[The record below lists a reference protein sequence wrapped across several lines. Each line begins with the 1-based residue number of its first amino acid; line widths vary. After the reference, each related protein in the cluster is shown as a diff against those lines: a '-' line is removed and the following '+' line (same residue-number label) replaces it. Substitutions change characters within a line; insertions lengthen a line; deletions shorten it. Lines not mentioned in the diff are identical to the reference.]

1 MDKITVVHLLTV
13 PLENDYKHTIYFKN
27 KTAQQ
32 VYFYNKIKH
41 SFSDFSYQ
49 RKDDVI
55 RIPESYDTV
64 MNCNYVMYKN
74 PEYNNKLFFA
84 FITDI
89 KYVQPDR
96 TDVYIETDV
105 IQTWMFD
112 IEIKQSFV
120 EREHVKD
127 DNIGANTY
135 PEQLETG
142 DYVVDNKVIYQKL
155 VYRGYVLGATTD
167 LTKFD
172 NIESSDRFT
181 HIRGEIYN
189 GIYSGVRYF
198 YFNDTATIGNVLV
211 SAANDGKSDTI
222 VSIFMVPKEF
232 IQHDESGKI
241 LASFG
246 PNTQLWSTSAGSD
259 VVQTPIYK
267 PTSING
273 YIPKNNKLFTYPYC
287 YILMS
292 NNSGGGATYKYEL
305 FNDVNNLCDFYI
317 NFALTPGCSIRL
329 IPKKYNGI
337 ESNNEEGLNGGKFP
351 SCSWTTDVYTNWLTQ
366 NAINYPV
373 KIASGA
379 VSAITG
385 AVSGAASG
393 AVVGSAAGPV
403 GTVAGAVG
411 GGLSGAAGGV
421 LSIASTIGEKY
432 QHSLQPPQAEGN
444 LNSGDVTFAN
454 GDLTFTAYQMSIK
467 AEYAKI
473 IDDYFSMFGYKVN
486 RVKVPNS
493 NHRRDYWYTKTI
505 DVDIDGEIP
514 QKDMQIIKNAYNNG
528 ITFWTDPN
536 SIGIY
541 SSNPII

>member
-1 MDKITVVHLLTV
+1 MDKITVVHLLSV
-13 PLENDYKHTIYFKN
+13 PLENDYRHTIYFKN

-74 PEYNNKLFFA
+74 AEYNNKLFFA

-181 HIRGEIYN
+181 NIRGEIYN

-329 IPKKYNGI
+329 IPKKYNGT